1 MSVSFQLKLAVQWAS
16 RNLHRFDRRWKKCE
30 REMWRSWR
38 RNAEEASRD
47 KRCPLKATAVWCYLC
62 FPLTS
67 SADLTSRLCPSSVHL
82 FLSRFFFTFCRLCI
96 FFKKTSCLPLMT
108 SFFIPSPSFSPPFLS
123 HPINSSDTVSHWCS
137 HYIAQG
143 ASPLHLPVMD
153 FQCFDRLTCHV
164 VMSPC
169 WVASLCKL
177 FRNAWILSVL
187 LYSFYHHSLPRQS
200 SKAWPHTSLLPLHRI
215 KLMKRLITRLAGFKS
230 YLKLSYNAGM
240 YCKAAQKAH
249 HCFNHHLLGGKWSAR
264 T

>member
-1 MSVSFQLKLAVQWAS
+1 MSVSFEMKLAVQFAS

-38 RNAEEASRD
+38 RNAQEASPD

-82 FLSRFFFTFCRLCI
+82 FLFLHILQTLH
-96 FFKKTSCLPLMT
+96 FFKNPPAFLLWLSHLPL
-108 SFFIPSPSFSPPFLS
+108 SLLPSSPHL
-123 HPINSSDTVSHWCS
+123 INSSDTVSHWCS

-200 SKAWPHTSLLPLHRI
+200 SKAWPRTSLLPLHRI
-215 KLMKRLITRLAGFKS
+215 KLMKRLITRLTGFKS
-230 YLKLSYNAGM
+230 YLNLSYNAGM
-240 YCKAAQKAH
+240 YCKAAEKAH
-249 HCFNHHLLGGKWSAR
+249 HCFNHYLLGGKWSAR

>member
-1 MSVSFQLKLAVQWAS
+1 MKLAVQWAS

-38 RNAEEASRD
+38 RNAQEASPD
-47 KRCPLKATAVWCYLC
+47 KRCPLKATAVWCYLR

-82 FLSRFFFTFCRLCI
+82 FLSFFCKFCRLCI
-96 FFKKTSCLPLMT
+96 FFKTLLPSSYDYPISL
-108 SFFIPSPSFSPPFLS
+108 FLS
-123 HPINSSDTVSHWCS
+123 FHPPPHLINSSDTVSHCCS
-137 HYIAQG
+137 HYIGQG

-177 FRNAWILSVL
+177 FRNAWILSAL

-200 SKAWPHTSLLPLHRI
+200 SKAWPRTSLLPLHRV
-215 KLMKRLITRLAGFKS
+215 KLMKRLITRLTWFKS
-230 YLKLSYNAGM
+230 YLNLSYSAGM
-240 YCKAAQKAH
+240 YCKAAEKTH
-249 HCFNHHLLGGKWSAR
+249 HCFNHRLLGGKWSAR

>member
-1 MSVSFQLKLAVQWAS
+1 MLSVFPTDIFRWPHITSLPLFCSSFFLF
-16 RNLHRFDRRWKKCE
+16 LHILQTLHFFKNPPAFLLWL
-30 REMWRSWR
+30 SHL
-38 RNAEEASRD
+38 
-47 KRCPLKATAVWCYLC
+47 PLSL
-62 FPLTS
+62 L
-67 SADLTSRLCPSSVHL
+67 PSSPHL
-82 FLSRFFFTFCRLCI
+82 
-96 FFKKTSCLPLMT
+96 
-108 SFFIPSPSFSPPFLS
+108 
-123 HPINSSDTVSHWCS
+123 INSSDTVSHWCS

-187 LYSFYHHSLPRQS
+187 LYSFYHHSLPTQS
-200 SKAWPHTSLLPLHRI
+200 SKAWPHISLLPLHRSWWSVSSQNWLDSKAI
-215 KLMKRLITRLAGFKS
+215 WIWAITQG
-230 YLKLSYNAGM
+230 
-240 YCKAAQKAH
+240 CKAAEKAH

>member
-1 MSVSFQLKLAVQWAS
+1 MLKKQAVTSAVHLKQLLSGVICVSHWHL
-16 RNLHRFDRRWKKCE
+16 
-30 REMWRSWR
+30 
-38 RNAEEASRD
+38 
-47 KRCPLKATAVWCYLC
+47 
-62 FPLTS
+62 PLTS
-67 SADLTSRLCPSSVHL
+67 HHVSALLPFISFFLASFSHSADFAF
-82 FLSRFFFTFCRLCI
+82 FL
-96 FFKKTSCLPLMT
+96 KKTSCLPLMT